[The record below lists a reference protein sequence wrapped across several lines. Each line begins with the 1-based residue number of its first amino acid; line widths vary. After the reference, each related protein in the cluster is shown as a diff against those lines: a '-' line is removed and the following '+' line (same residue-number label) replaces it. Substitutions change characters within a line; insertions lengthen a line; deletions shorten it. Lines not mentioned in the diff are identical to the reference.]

1 MPWRTLPFM
10 KKYVYKP
17 YDPLFVELFQK
28 EKERILGHVRNI
40 AAIEHVGS
48 TAVPG
53 LGGKGIIDLAIG
65 VDKSSFEAVS
75 KGLIGLGYEFRVNG
89 STEERLFFR
98 IDLPDPKEKVRRYHV
113 HLLVHQSPVWKE
125 LVGFRDYLIAHP
137 NVLQQYAE
145 MKKLA
150 ASSADGDG
158 EAYRKLKD
166 PFIQQALKSL
176 KI

>member
-1 MPWRTLPFM
+1 M

-75 KGLIGLGYEFRVNG
+75 KELIGLGYEFRVNG

-113 HLLVHQSPVWKE
+113 HLLVHQSLVWKE
-125 LVGFRDYLIAHP
+125 LVGFRNHLIAHP
-137 NVLQQYAE
+137 SVLEQYAE